1 MEKLKWFLYFIA
13 IMCLFIP
20 ISIVLMSDNVTYS
33 STFSNVVITMAL
45 VLVILGKMIDIY
57 EKKKESK
64 SYTTDIGIII
74 GLSIVL
80 VIRIF

>member
-64 SYTTDIGIII
+64 SYATDIGIII